1 MYSPKRGYGTLSE
14 EDAEPTL
21 PSDILYR
28 RAHRYG
34 LWLLESI
41 SNNYRIEEAVSEYR
55 HALEG
60 SVWRYWLRWLVP
72 NPANERFEEMMA
84 AGRQLERSLL
94 GDHPKPA

>member
-1 MYSPKRGYGTLSE
+1 MYSPKQGYGTLSE

-60 SVWRYWLRWLVP
+60 FRLAVLAEVAS
-72 NPANERFEEMMA
+72 A
-84 AGRQLERSLL
+84 QSS
-94 GDHPKPA
+94 K